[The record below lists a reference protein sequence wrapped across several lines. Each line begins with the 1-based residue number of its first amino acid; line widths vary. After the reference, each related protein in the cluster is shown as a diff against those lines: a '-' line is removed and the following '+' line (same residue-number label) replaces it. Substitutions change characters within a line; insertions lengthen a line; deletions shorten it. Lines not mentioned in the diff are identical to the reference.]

1 MALNK
6 HLSQNDCKGMFRQ
19 HHSENQ
25 AIDSEDRANKSV
37 SKAPKILSLDNCRWT
52 TAMDTQI
59 SAMISSGQLVPISPL
74 AFSAGR
80 TNAFSAQQV
89 SKDTFEKR
97 IN

>member
-1 MALNK
+1 
-6 HLSQNDCKGMFRQ
+6 
-19 HHSENQ
+19 
-25 AIDSEDRANKSV
+25 
-37 SKAPKILSLDNCRWT
+37 
-52 TAMDTQI
+52 MDTQI

-74 AFSAGR
+74 AFSAGW